1 MSQNQ
6 NKIILSQERYNTS
19 IKDLLKTK
27 FEIKNV
33 MEIPKISKIVVS
45 TSLGSDAQDKNY
57 FAAAKNVFR
66 LITGQE
72 CLSIKAKKSV
82 AAFKVREGM
91 NSGFKV
97 TLRRENMYNF
107 IDRLVYINL
116 PRIKDFKGF
125 SKKAVD
131 SSFSFNIG
139 IRDCTV
145 FHEVDYGMISRPF
158 GFSITFHIENSKSVE
173 QTCELLKEFQIPVK

>member
-1 MSQNQ
+1 MSGN
-6 NKIILSQERYNTS
+6 IVLSKENYEKSVRS
-19 IKDLLKTK
+19 HLKEK

-33 MEIPKISKIVVS
+33 MEIPYISKIVVS
-45 TSLGSDAQDKNY
+45 TSLGTDAQDKNY
-57 FAAAKNVFR
+57 FAAVRNVFKI
-66 LITGQE
+66 ITGQE
-72 CLSIKAKKSV
+72 CLSLKAKKSV

-107 IDRLVYINL
+107 LDRLIYVNL
-116 PRIKDFKGF
+116 PRIKDFKGY

-131 SSFSFNIG
+131 QAFNFNIG
-139 IRDCTV
+139 ISDCTV

-158 GFSITFHIENSKSVE
+158 GFSITFHIKHSKSVE
-173 QTCELLKEFQIPVK
+173 QTVELLTSLKVPVK

>member
-1 MSQNQ
+1 MSSNL
-6 NKIILSQERYNTS
+6 ILSKKNYEENVKAS
-19 IKDLLKTK
+19 LKK
-27 FEIKNV
+27 EFNINNV
-33 MEIPKISKIVVS
+33 MEIPIISKVVVS
-45 TSLGSDAQDKNY
+45 TSLGVDAQDKNY
-57 FAAAKNVFR
+57 FAAVKNVFR

-72 CLSIKAKKSV
+72 CMTIKAKKSV
-82 AAFKVREGM
+82 ASFKVREGM

-97 TLRRENMYNF
+97 TLRRENMYSF

-131 SSFSFNIG
+131 SSYNFNIG

-145 FHEVDYGMISRPF
+145 FHEVDYGMLSRPF
-158 GFSITFHIENSKSVE
+158 GFSITFHIKNSRSPE
-173 QTCELLKEFQIPVK
+173 QTCELLKGLHVPIK